1 MEILSP
7 KKSRGILG
15 IWQYNIYTFLK
26 IGRSTSQWYA
36 SNHACSRLSETS
48 IKRLYVGFTVMWGTG
63 DPKTLT
69 SVRGP
74 HQGTAKKNYQWN
86 RDLKILIKTRTNSCI
101 SVIHHRVLEM
111 RLIDRNRMLTCITS
125 WIWVRLIYLPFL
137 FPLECLQAED
147 LGDYD

>member
-69 SVRGP
+69 PVRGP
-74 HQGTAKKNYQWN
+74 HQRTTKKNYQWN
-86 RDLKILIKTRTNSCI
+86 RDLKILMKTRTNSCI

-111 RLIDRNRMLTCITS
+111 RLIDRNRNANMYNG
-125 WIWVRLIYLPFL
+125 RLI
-137 FPLECLQAED
+137 LQVTGHKS
-147 LGDYD
+147 LLYQYRKYPKHL